1 MYLWFAQIYGLN
13 CATTVNAKHLLPYMQ
28 QEVSLVKHKDD
39 EISSLPHEYLVEE
52 YRKLKELKKKAN
64 HFASEARQTAQ
75 KVNHNQLHKNYNP
88 MNVHINSSLI
98 FRVDDCTVYMFAVN
112 IICTVLSCTCQ
123 MTTITV
129 ATSFQHLNVVILS
142 LLAMVSN
149 IFGFPQVLFDYIV
162 NM

>member
-98 FRVDDCTVYMFAVN
+98 FRVDDCTV
-112 IICTVLSCTCQ
+112 TCLQ
-123 MTTITV
+123 
-129 ATSFQHLNVVILS
+129 
-142 LLAMVSN
+142 
-149 IFGFPQVLFDYIV
+149 
-162 NM
+162 